1 MARSPVRSIR
11 HLQRYR
17 EIAGVF
23 IHHGFGELIDTFD
36 LRPYLSLPQRL
47 LGREPPAG
55 PPLGAPQR
63 LRRALE
69 ELGPT
74 FIKLGQVLST
84 RPDLLPPA
92 YVAELARLQDRVPP
106 EDWEAIRHQI
116 EDELEGTPQQ
126 VFHTFDPHPIA
137 AASLSQVHAAT
148 LPDGS
153 EVVVKV
159 QRPGIRRTIET
170 DLEIL
175 FDVAQLLQE
184 RTMLGEI
191 YDLPRIVEEFA
202 TTLRAEL
209 DFHREGR
216 NAVRFRTTFDGEPFL
231 YIPRVYWDYTTR
243 RVLVLE
249 RIHGIKIDDVEA
261 LDAAGHD
268 RSAIARNAA
277 RIIVKE
283 VLDEGF
289 FHADP
294 HPGNFVVMSD
304 GAIGAMDFGMVGYL
318 SESLQ
323 TDLIRLYIAIIQV
336 DEEAIIDQFI
346 RMGAAEEPLDRAAL
360 RQDLAR
366 LMRRYYGLP
375 LGEVRAREVME
386 ETMPLIFRHHLHL
399 PPDLWLLGKTLA
411 MMEGVALKLD
421 PDFDI
426 VSFSRPYVRRF
437 MARLLSPS
445 QWGLP
450 LFKSVTDWAEFSAAL
465 PRVGTRLLTQAER
478 GELEVTIRHKG
489 LEKALTQLNRLANR
503 LSLSVLLAAF
513 ILGLALLVP
522 AFNLG
527 EQLSLATVV
536 VIAGFLGASV
546 LGLWLIFSIWR
557 SGS

>member
-1 MARSPVRSIR
+1 
-11 HLQRYR
+11 
-17 EIAGVF
+17 
-23 IHHGFGELIDTFD
+23 
-36 LRPYLSLPQRL
+36 
-47 LGREPPAG
+47 
-55 PPLGAPQR
+55 
-63 LRRALE
+63 
-69 ELGPT
+69 
-74 FIKLGQVLST
+74 
-84 RPDLLPPA
+84 
-92 YVAELARLQDRVPP
+92 
-106 EDWEAIRHQI
+106 
-116 EDELEGTPQQ
+116 
-126 VFHTFDPHPIA
+126 
-137 AASLSQVHAAT
+137 
-148 LPDGS
+148 
-153 EVVVKV
+153 
-159 QRPGIRRTIET
+159 
-170 DLEIL
+170 
-175 FDVAQLLQE
+175 
-184 RTMLGEI
+184 
-191 YDLPRIVEEFA
+191 
-202 TTLRAEL
+202 
-209 DFHREGR
+209 
-216 NAVRFRTTFDGEPFL
+216 
-231 YIPRVYWDYTTR
+231 
-243 RVLVLE
+243 VLE

-268 RSAIARNAA
+268 RSEIARNAA

-323 TDLIRLYIAIIQV
+323 TDLIRLYIAIVQL

-346 RMGAAEEPLDRAAL
+346 RMGAAEEPLDRTAL

-399 PPDLWLLGKTLA
+399 PSDLWLLGKTLA

-437 MARLLSPS
+437 MTRMLSPR

-478 GELEVTIRHKG
+478 GELEVTIQHKG